1 MYGKVLGAIFVV
13 LLISGCSLFVAE
25 APAEDKICVNKE
37 KLSALLNDLGMTV
50 QDLEKAPEQSG
61 TDVEMTP
68 GENAEVID
76 TPAVDENPE
85 TVPEVQA
92 PAESMSVRTYK
103 EGELVKLT
111 PKASDAE
118 GDKITF
124 TYTSPLD
131 ENGEWQTGPGDA
143 GEYVVT
149 VTASDG
155 KSSVSKQL
163 KVVIVGQNQPPSVE
177 GVSDMTVREGET
189 ITFTPIVSDPDG
201 DDVTIKYSGFMN
213 GPEYTTNYDDAGEY
227 FVTISASDS
236 DGQTVK
242 RVKITVLNKN
252 RAPEVEDMAPV
263 TVTEGETIKLDAEAD
278 DPDDDTIVITY
289 SAPVGAEGVW
299 ETKPGDAGT
308 YLITVTASDGELN
321 SQKTVTIQV
330 LPSNKKPVIEI
341 DSEKLVNVEEGKTAT
356 VTLNPVVTDADGDNV
371 QVSYSGWMTSSS
383 KDVTVADKGEYQV
396 VVSATDGKATVDK
409 PVTVIVNAVP
419 MFDFG

>member
-50 QDLEKAPEQSG
+50 QDLENAPEQSG
-61 TDVEMTP
+61 TDVQMNP
-68 GENAEVID
+68 GENAEVVNQ
-76 TPAVDENPE
+76 PAVNKTSETAPE
-85 TVPEVQA
+85 AQA
-92 PAESMSVRTYK
+92 PAGSMAVRTYK
-103 EGELVKLT
+103 EGDLVKLT

-155 KSSVSKQL
+155 KSTVSKQL
-163 KVVIVGQNQPPSVE
+163 KVVVVGANQPPSIE
-177 GVSDMTVREGET
+177 DISDMTVREGET
-189 ITFTPIVSDPDG
+189 ITFTPVVSDPEG
-201 DDVTIKYSGFMN
+201 DDIAIKYTGFMN

-227 FVTISASDS
+227 FVTITASDADS
-236 DGQTVK
+236 QTVK

-263 TVTEGETIKLDAEAD
+263 TATEGETIKLDASAD
-278 DPDDDTIVITY
+278 DPDDDTLVITY
-289 SAPVGAEGVW
+289 SAPVGEDGVW
-299 ETKPGDAGT
+299 ETKSGDAGT
-308 YLITVTASDGELN
+308 YLITVTASDGELDA
-321 SQKTVTIQV
+321 SKTVTVQV
-330 LPSNKKPVIEI
+330 LASNKKPVIEI
-341 DSEKLVNVEEGKTAT
+341 DAEKLVNVEEGKTAT

-371 QVSYSGWMTSSS
+371 QVSYSGWMTTNT

-419 MFDFG
+419 LFDFG